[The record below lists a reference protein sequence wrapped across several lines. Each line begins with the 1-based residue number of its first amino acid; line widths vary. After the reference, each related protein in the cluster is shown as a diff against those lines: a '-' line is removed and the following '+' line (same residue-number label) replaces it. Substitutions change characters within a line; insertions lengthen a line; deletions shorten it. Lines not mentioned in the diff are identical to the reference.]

1 MVAFLSVIENE
12 EERNMIGKIYEEN
25 YLKLNMIAKAIVKD
39 ESLAQ
44 DSVQDVFLKICDDML
59 ERFLNLAPDVKLKY
73 LIICVRHSALAKLN
87 KRKRVSSLVVPL
99 QDEHGNWEKE
109 IEDDS
114 TNVEEIVLNKELKEK
129 LRMCIDSL
137 DEKYRDVV
145 ILKYE
150 IYLKNKEIAERLY
163 ITEDAVKQRVKRA
176 KQAIKEKGG
185 KELYGLFHW

>member
-73 LIICVRHSALAKLN
+73 LIICVRHSALYKLN

-99 QDEHGNWEKE
+99 QDEHSNWEKE

-114 TNVEEIVLNKELKEK
+114 ANVEEIILNKELKEK

>member
-99 QDEHGNWEKE
+99 QDEHSNWEKE

-163 ITEDAVKQRVKRA
+163 ITEDAVKQRIKRA
-176 KQAIKEKGG
+176 KQTIKEKGG
-185 KELYGLFHW
+185 KELYGLFH

>member
-99 QDEHGNWEKE
+99 QDEHSNWEKE

-114 TNVEEIVLNKELKEK
+114 TNVEEIILNKELKEK

-185 KELYGLFHW
+185 KELYGLFH

>member
-73 LIICVRHSALAKLN
+73 LIILVLSYNHYMKL
-87 KRKRVSSLVVPL
+87 
-99 QDEHGNWEKE
+99 
-109 IEDDS
+109 
-114 TNVEEIVLNKELKEK
+114 
-129 LRMCIDSL
+129 
-137 DEKYRDVV
+137 
-145 ILKYE
+145 
-150 IYLKNKEIAERLY
+150 
-163 ITEDAVKQRVKRA
+163 
-176 KQAIKEKGG
+176 
-185 KELYGLFHW
+185 

>member
-59 ERFLNLAPDVKLKY
+59 KRFLNLAPDVKLKY
-73 LIICVRHSALAKLN
+73 LIICVRNSALSKLN

-99 QDEHGNWEKE
+99 QDEHSNWEKE

-163 ITEDAVKQRVKRA
+163 ITEDAVKQRIKRA

-185 KELYGLFHW
+185 KELYGLFH

>member
-99 QDEHGNWEKE
+99 QDEHSNWEKE

-114 TNVEEIVLNKELKEK
+114 TNVEEIVLNKELKDK

-163 ITEDAVKQRVKRA
+163 ITEDAVKQRIKRA

>member
-59 ERFLNLAPDVKLKY
+59 KRFLNLAPDVKLKY

-99 QDEHGNWEKE
+99 QDEHSNWEKE

-163 ITEDAVKQRVKRA
+163 ITEDAVKQRIKRA

-185 KELYGLFHW
+185 KELYGLFH

>member
-1 MVAFLSVIENE
+1 M
-12 EERNMIGKIYEEN
+12 
-25 YLKLNMIAKAIVKD
+25 LK
-39 ESLAQ
+39 
-44 DSVQDVFLKICDDML
+44 
-59 ERFLNLAPDVKLKY
+59 RFLNLAPDVQLKY
-73 LIICVRHSALAKLN
+73 LIICVRNSALAKLN

-99 QDEHGNWEKE
+99 QDEHSNWEKE

-114 TNVEEIVLNKELKEK
+114 TNVEEIILNKELKDK

-163 ITEDAVKQRVKRA
+163 ITEDAVKQRIKRA

>member
-59 ERFLNLAPDVKLKY
+59 KRFLNLAPDVQLKY
-73 LIICVRHSALAKLN
+73 LIICVRNSALAKLN

-99 QDEHGNWEKE
+99 QDEHSNWEKE

-114 TNVEEIVLNKELKEK
+114 TNVEEIILNKELKDK

-163 ITEDAVKQRVKRA
+163 ITEDAVKQRIKRA

-185 KELYGLFHW
+185 KELYGLFH

>member
-99 QDEHGNWEKE
+99 QDEHSNWEKE

-114 TNVEEIVLNKELKEK
+114 TNVEEIILNKELKDK

-185 KELYGLFHW
+185 KELYGLFH

>member
-99 QDEHGNWEKE
+99 QDEHSNWEKE

-185 KELYGLFHW
+185 KELYGLFH